1 MVEDNKQQF
10 LGNKCNPTR
19 VIQNLKSKMVGENSP
34 EFASGKIL
42 YGLKMS
48 KLNYVVKETPY
59 SAYITIRKTFIKDD
73 TAVGNTNSDDFH
85 TLNSDKDIEL
95 NNLKGR
101 TKDLETLLELAKVNF
116 EEIEL
121 GKELMVKKLSAQD
134 DEIESFLQTE
144 KELKEQIK
152 VLAKDNEDMRSN
164 IDQDEKDIEEL
175 ELMKE
180 HLESDKSDLNDKI
193 EELCREIFDLK
204 QSGLGNGNLD
214 NTKAIE
220 QKLFKT
226 QDKLMEASENILILE
241 ATLENKEFENNSLR
255 NKLISETERSNT
267 CENSDARTKT
277 KTESEVH
284 ISHNTDDSVP
294 STSKCGECDYES
306 DDEIDMKF
314 HAKSKHNGDF
324 KCTVC
329 DIDLKSGSRLKT
341 HMCRVPILNP
351 SYGSLYLRS
360 WYDANGCTP
369 IYCSKNNSEIA
380 WLHHSDC
387 TDDTNPCA
395 ASADIEA
402 EDDDKIEGLEHL
414 KME

>member
-1 MVEDNKQQF
+1 
-10 LGNKCNPTR
+10 
-19 VIQNLKSKMVGENSP
+19 MVGENSP

-144 KELKEQIK
+144 KKLKEQIK

-180 HLESDKSDLNDKI
+180 NLESDKSDLNDKI

-220 QKLFKT
+220 QKLVKT
-226 QDKLMEASENILILE
+226 QDKL
-241 ATLENKEFENNSLR
+241 
-255 NKLISETERSNT
+255 TE
-267 CENSDARTKT
+267 
-277 KTESEVH
+277 
-284 ISHNTDDSVP
+284 
-294 STSKCGECDYES
+294 
-306 DDEIDMKF
+306 
-314 HAKSKHNGDF
+314 
-324 KCTVC
+324 
-329 DIDLKSGSRLKT
+329 
-341 HMCRVPILNP
+341 
-351 SYGSLYLRS
+351 YL
-360 WYDANGCTP
+360 
-369 IYCSKNNSEIA
+369 
-380 WLHHSDC
+380 
-387 TDDTNPCA
+387 
-395 ASADIEA
+395 
-402 EDDDKIEGLEHL
+402 
-414 KME
+414 